1 MNILFITYF
10 QVVPVRGGIGRVT
23 DVLARELRIGYGHKC
38 HSLYIA
44 ETDPAVRNP
53 NMDSECH
60 CPSLTEGEVCEA
72 VRRVEADVIISQE
85 LNTHSEAIRGGVDAS
100 GRRCKV
106 VYAHHSTP
114 MAHEKAFL
122 GFGCMLGEYR
132 RKPSVKG
139 FARLAGYPLYRF
151 IKLRGFRRCF
161 RRTGETSDAVV
172 LLSDRFV
179 PLWLETSG
187 TGSDD
192 AGRISAIPNPVSF
205 DTYAVREEICRKE
218 RRLLV
223 VSRMSEIH
231 KRTMMVLE
239 AWREIQDDAVAEGW
253 QLDIVGDGDDLDAY
267 KDYASKHLERV
278 NFYGQQPPRK
288 YYDRASVFLMTSRFE
303 GWGLTLTE
311 AGQSGCAVVAVDS
324 YLSLRDI
331 IIDGENGLLVP
342 EGDFKAFIAAIKRLM
357 ADKTLRENM
366 GLRGV
371 ELAGRFSGQNVAAKW
386 NRLFNKLMDS

>member
-1 MNILFITYF
+1 
-10 QVVPVRGGIGRVT
+10 
-23 DVLARELRIGYGHKC
+23 
-38 HSLYIA
+38 
-44 ETDPAVRNP
+44 
-53 NMDSECH
+53 
-60 CPSLTEGEVCEA
+60 
-72 VRRVEADVIISQE
+72 
-85 LNTHSEAIRGGVDAS
+85 
-100 GRRCKV
+100 
-106 VYAHHSTP
+106 
-114 MAHEKAFL
+114 
-122 GFGCMLGEYR
+122 
-132 RKPSVKG
+132 
-139 FARLAGYPLYRF
+139 
-151 IKLRGFRRCF
+151 
-161 RRTGETSDAVV
+161 V